1 MGFFWSQIT
10 ELLIGCWL
18 FEFGANGTK
27 WDAEED
33 HLARMTEALGTPFD
47 PSFLSKCDHKNKFF
61 KEDGEST
68 PTWYFSR
75 LTAP

>member
-27 WDAEED
+27 WNAED
-33 HLARMTEALGTPFD
+33 W
-47 PSFLSKCDHKNKFF
+47 FLREGKHD
-61 KEDGEST
+61 
-68 PTWYFSR
+68 
-75 LTAP
+75 LTLE